1 MTVSTEVNHNEY
13 TGNGVTT
20 SFPYTFRIFKAS
32 DLVVVT
38 NSTSGVLRTLV
49 LNTDYTVTGAGSY
62 TGGSV
67 VLSSPLANGWGITI
81 DRELPVVQETDLRN
95 QGKFFAETHES
106 AFDYLTMLIQQCFGW
121 SRLALLKPSFLAR
134 YYDAKQNKISNLAD
148 PAVGQDAINLRTTN
162 SLDND
167 VRRYAEQLAAAV
179 SPGSGTGAFQQFGA
193 GAVIRTFQDKMRE
206 SINVKDF
213 GVLQEY
219 PYDSSPAINAA
230 INYANSL
237 PGGAT
242 VIIPEGVWG
251 VGPSGAYEGIILK
264 EKVRLLGM
272 GRGVTT
278 LKLLPAANSSVIAFQ
293 HDTTLPIE
301 LGCMTIDGNKTEQT
315 ISAGG
320 VHGVRFH
327 GNDDIY
333 VHDLEV
339 KNAVYYGMGVGYT
352 VETEK
357 PVADS
362 RFERLEIYGNGRAA
376 DNQGD
381 GFDGKRMRRCSFSD
395 IYVHD
400 NLQRGIDVRGEQNSF
415 DRIYAYNN
423 GATGISARALGV
435 QPASISQETYITI
448 SNSYAIGNGDL
459 GYFIANNE
467 PPLTGFKMQVALTNC
482 WATRNSTDGY
492 QIRGTSM
499 QVSLISCFAEK
510 NGQQGFRVN
519 SQNSDTSLTANFT
532 SCQSLSNTGAGF
544 IANAGIGPV
553 RITDCIS
560 SGNSGTYQT
569 LIESSDATIIGG
581 LVSADGRQAGLRC
594 NGSRLT
600 AIGGIYKSGS
610 AEGFRV
616 DGESPSITNV
626 KVFGDTTTTHFR
638 VNAAVSRGNVS
649 GVDVSAVTG
658 GTAFSVPSTVTVQGI
673 VGGTILTGIS
683 SKVGSGGTH
692 GLQAVSTSSSNG
704 PTLTVDGPS
713 ADINLLL
720 APKGTGTVKSA
731 ASFLPTVTNSF
742 NIGSAISAW
751 AGGFTQTAFT
761 ITSDETHKTKPI
773 TIAHGILAT
782 SDRVIPASSDTI
794 LDAWSEVD
802 LVQYQYLDR
811 VEEKGV
817 DGARWHFGV
826 IAQRTLEAFERHG
839 LDASRFGFLC
849 YDEWDYQPEITQF
862 IPEEYDEDGNLTQ
875 EEQVLIVQA
884 ERAAGSRYGIRYE
897 EVLVMEA
904 ALQRRN
910 YERLLAKQ
918 ADMASRIEAL
928 EGSNHA

>member
-1 MTVSTEVNHNEY
+1 MTKYATNNPLGSMDPKDLFDNAQNLDFALNDITQGIWKDRFGRNRKSFWGMEQAFSAQLLSQQQRFNYFIQNSGYKVIGDYTAGPLTITDYNQLIRYQDELWKLTAATDIPFTT
-13 TGNGVTT
+13 TGNDAASWVND
-20 SFPYTFRIFKAS
+20 SFHFVSVGDAALRQE
-32 DLVVVT
+32 LVDPAFGDAMIAVQQPFT
-38 NSTSGVLRTLV
+38 
-49 LNTDYTVTGAGSY
+49 
-62 TGGSV
+62 GSV
-67 VLSSPLANGWGITI
+67 PRTQHDKNTEI
-81 DRELPVVQETDLRN
+81 
-95 QGKFFAETHES
+95 
-106 AFDYLTMLIQQCFGW
+106 
-121 SRLALLKPSFLAR
+121 
-134 YYDAKQNKISNLAD
+134 IS
-148 PAVGQDAINLRTTN
+148 
-162 SLDND
+162 
-167 VRRYAEQLAAAV
+167 
-179 SPGSGTGAFQQFGA
+179 
-193 GAVIRTFQDKMRE
+193 
-206 SINVKDF
+206 VKDF
-213 GVLQEY
+213 GVQQQY

-230 INYANSL
+230 ISYANSL

-242 VIIPEGVWG
+242 VIIPEGIWG
-251 VGPSGAYEGIILK
+251 VGGSGNFEGVILK

-272 GRGVTT
+272 GRGITT
-278 LKLLPAANSSVIAFQ
+278 LKLLPAANSSVISFQ

-315 ISAGG
+315 ITAGG

-327 GNDDIY
+327 GNDLLY

-339 KNAVYYGMGVGYT
+339 RNATYYGLGVGYT
-352 VETEK
+352 VSTEK

-362 RFERLEIYGNGRAA
+362 RFERLEIYGNGRAE

-400 NLQRGIDVRGEQNSF
+400 NLQRGLDVRGEQNSF

-482 WATRNSTDGY
+482 WATRNGTDGY

-499 QVSLISCFAEK
+499 QVSLVSCFAEK

-532 SCQSLSNTGAGF
+532 ACQALSNTGAGF
-544 IANAGIGPV
+544 LSNAGVGPV
-553 RITDCIS
+553 RLTECVS
-560 SGNSGTYQT
+560 SGNAGTYQT
-569 LIESSDATIIGG
+569 AIDSSDASIIGG
-581 LVSADGRQAGLRC
+581 LVSASGRAAGMKC

-600 AIGGIYKSGS
+600 VIGGTYKSGS
-610 AEGFRV
+610 AEAFRV

-626 KVFGDTTTTHFR
+626 KIYGDTVTTHFR
-638 VNAAVSRGNVS
+638 INAAVTRGNVS
-649 GVDVSAVTG
+649 GLDVSAVTA
-658 GTAFSVPSTVTVQGI
+658 GTPFAVPSTVTVQGV
-673 VGGTILTGIS
+673 VGGSILTGMS
-683 SKVGSGGTH
+683 SKVAAGGTH
-692 GLQAVSTSSSNG
+692 GLQAISTSSTNG

-720 APKGTGTVKSA
+720 APKGTGTVKT
-731 ASFLPTVTNSF
+731 ASSLLPTATNSF
-742 NIGSAISAW
+742 NVGSAISAW

-761 ITSDETHKTKPI
+761 VTSDEKHKTKPI
-773 TIAHGILAT
+773 TI
-782 SDRVIPASSDTI
+782 SDAI
-794 LDAWSEVD
+794 LDAWAEVD

-826 IAQRTLEAFERHG
+826 IAQRTIEAFERHG

-849 YDEWDYQPEITQF
+849 YDEWDYQPEITQE
-862 IPEEYDEDGNLTQ
+862 IPAEYDEEGNLTQ
-875 EEQVLIVQA
+875 EAQVLIVQP
-884 ERAAGSRYGIRYE
+884 ERDAGSRYGIRYE

-910 YERLLAKQ
+910 YGRLI
-918 ADMASRIEAL
+918 SRIEAL
-928 EGSNHA
+928 EGGEHD

>member
-1 MTVSTEVNHNEY
+1 MSDITANIVVSMPSQLFTMAR
-13 TGNGVTT
+13 
-20 SFPYTFRIFKAS
+20 SFKAVS
-32 DLVVVT
+32 NGKVYLGLIDTDPVNPANQIPVYVENEDGSHIQVPQPIIINAGGFPVYNGQIAKFVT
-38 NSTSGVLRTLV
+38 
-49 LNTDYTVTGAGSY
+49 
-62 TGGSV
+62 
-67 VLSSPLANGWGITI
+67 
-81 DRELPVVQETDLRN
+81 VQ
-95 QGKFFAETHES
+95 GYSMAV
-106 AFDYLTMLIQQCFGW
+106 
-121 SRLALLKPSFLAR
+121 
-134 YYDAKQNKISNLAD
+134 YDAFGTQQFYFPNIIKYD
-148 PAVGQDAINLRTTN
+148 PDQLRQQIEDPDGATKYP
-162 SLDND
+162 SLQIARWRDEGD
-167 VRRYAEQLAAAV
+167 VRAW
-179 SPGSGTGAFQQFGA
+179 GA
-193 GAVIRTFQDKMRE
+193 KP
-206 SINVKDF
+206 
-213 GVLQEY
+213 Y
-219 PYDSSPAINAA
+219 PFDSTPAINAA
-230 INYANSL
+230 IDYANSL
-237 PGGAT
+237 PDGKT
-242 VIIPEGVWG
+242 IVIPEGMWG
-251 VGPSGAYEGIILK
+251 IGPSGSFQGIVLK
-264 EKVRLLGM
+264 EKVRLLGK

-278 LKLLPAANSSVIAFQ
+278 LKLLPSANSSVVAFQ

-301 LGCMTIDGNKTEQT
+301 LGCMTIDGNKNEQS

-435 QPASISQETYITI
+435 QPASISQETYISIT
-448 SNSYAIGNGDL
+448 NSYAVGNADL

-482 WATRNSTDGY
+482 WATRNGTDGY

-499 QVSLISCFAEK
+499 QVSLVSCFAEK
-510 NGQQGFRVN
+510 NTQQGFRVN
-519 SQNSDTSLTANFT
+519 SLNSDTSLTVNFT
-532 SCQSLSNTGAGF
+532 DCQALSNTASGF
-544 IANAGIGPV
+544 TINPGVGPV
-553 RITDCIS
+553 KFVDCVA
-560 SGNSGTYQT
+560 SGNSGVYQT
-569 LIESSDATIIGG
+569 FIDSSDASIIGG
-581 LVSADGRQAGLRC
+581 LISADGRQAGLRC
-594 NGSRLT
+594 NGARLSV
-600 AIGGIYKSGS
+600 IGGIYKSGS

-616 DGESPSITNV
+616 DGESPIIANV
-626 KVFGDTTTTHFR
+626 KIYGDTTTTHFR
-638 VNAAVSRGNVS
+638 INSSVTRGNVS
-649 GVDVSAVTG
+649 GIDVSAVTA
-658 GTAFSVPSTVTVQGI
+658 GTPFAVPSAVTVQGVI
-673 VGGTILTGIS
+673 GGSILTGLS
-683 SKVGSGGTH
+683 SKVASGGTH
-692 GLQAVSTSSSNG
+692 GLSAISTASTNG

-713 ADINLLL
+713 TDINLLL
-720 APKGTGTVKSA
+720 SPKGTGTVKTTS
-731 ASFLPTVTNSF
+731 SFLPNVTNSF

-782 SDRVIPASSDTI
+782 SDHVIPASSDTI

-826 IAQRTLEAFERHG
+826 IAQRTIEAFERHG

-849 YDEWDYQPEITQF
+849 YDEWDCQPEITQV
-862 IPEEYDEDGNLTQ
+862 IPAEYDEDGNLTQ

-918 ADMASRIEAL
+918 ADLASRIEAL
-928 EGSNHA
+928 EGNNHA